1 VNLDIKRRVIRY
13 AVVVAWTVSLLETAA
28 LAQTICVSPTG
39 HAPKLLWTPQQ
50 QCIWNRMR
58 DEHHPLF
65 QIIIANA
72 NGHRWVDLGRWE
84 ALAYQITGDQK
95 YAQAAF
101 ANLDSALDHFTSDFD
116 ANNIREYGTE
126 LVILWDW
133 LLPGLTG
140 TQSNQMLAWMKMIS
154 EKTLKGQRFGDSD
167 QITGAYFQLAAMD
180 QVAGT
185 R

>member
-1 VNLDIKRRVIRY
+1 
-13 AVVVAWTVSLLETAA
+13 
-28 LAQTICVSPTG
+28 
-39 HAPKLLWTPQQ
+39 
-50 QCIWNRMR
+50 
-58 DEHHPLF
+58 
-65 QIIIANA
+65 
-72 NGHRWVDLGRWE
+72 
-84 ALAYQITGDQK
+84 AYQITGDQK

-101 ANLDSALDHFTSDFD
+101 ANLDGALEHFTQDFD

-140 TQSNQMLAWMKMIS
+140 AQSNQMLAWLKTIS

-167 QITGAYFQLAAMD
+167 QIIGAYFQLAAMD

-185 R
+185 NYLSRSVTDLDTGEIKSVGGLYSTGA